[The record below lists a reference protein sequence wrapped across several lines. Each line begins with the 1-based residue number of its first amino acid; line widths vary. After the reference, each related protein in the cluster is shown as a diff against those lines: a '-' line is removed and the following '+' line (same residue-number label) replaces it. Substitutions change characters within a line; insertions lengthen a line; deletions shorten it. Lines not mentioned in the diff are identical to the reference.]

1 MDVVHFSGSVQ
12 RPDTGIIYTLN
23 ESSTYFTNHNINKH
37 DQSLY
42 LPHSCIH
49 VFSLICLLDSLQ
61 TDGHTSFKEF
71 LRSDDIKKKFVLL
84 LADLVALLTKASE
97 ALLRITTALEHATN
111 ILYERKFIVDAKSV
125 AEVFRYLRQ
134 FWSHTECELLSF
146 VVEASRCDAAT
157 AKLQEFLSFREENA
171 ERIIIHPSQPSP
183 PRPGAQ
189 TTHPCEQ
196 TPPPKAQTPPP
207 SEQALPPSAQTPPH
221 SAQATPPRVQT
232 PPRFSQAP
240 PPRAQTP
247 PTSPHEASAS
257 DCPAVVEQPRA
268 AVIVASVDTDVLTQ
282 KDYNTIS
289 GLVCSVLSIPKHVLD
304 FLGTE
309 DGSVR
314 LKWRVHAALVGRIK
328 SLRISDSHLQLLAR
342 HGVTRITVGHSYE
355 LCISTLHYW
364 QRRAVYSVVS
374 QGG

>member
-1 MDVVHFSGSVQ
+1 MKSD
-12 RPDTGIIYTLN
+12 L
-23 ESSTYFTNHNINKH
+23 E
-37 DQSLY
+37 
-42 LPHSCIH
+42 
-49 VFSLICLLDSLQ
+49 
-61 TDGHTSFKEF
+61 KEF
-71 LRSDDIKKKFVLL
+71 AFLIS
-84 LADLVALLTKASE
+84 DLVTILTKTSE
-97 ALLRITTALEHATN
+97 ALLQITTALEYVPE
-111 ILYERKFIVDAKSV
+111 IPCLYETKCIHEAKSV
-125 AEVFRYLRQ
+125 AEVFRYLKQ

-146 VVEASRCDAAT
+146 VVEASNCDTAT
-157 AKLQEFLSFREENA
+157 ARLQKFLSFREENA

-183 PRPGAQ
+183 PSPGAQ
-189 TTHPCEQ
+189 TTPPSEQ
-196 TPPPKAQTPPP
+196 TPPPTALTP
-207 SEQALPPSAQTPPH
+207 LPTE
-221 SAQATPPRVQT
+221 
-232 PPRFSQAP
+232 QAP

-257 DCPAVVEQPRA
+257 DHPVVVEQPRA

-309 DGSVR
+309 EGSVR
-314 LKWRVHAALVGRIK
+314 LKWRVHAALVGSIK

-342 HGVTRITVGHSYE
+342 HGVTRITVGRSYE

-374 QGG
+374 HGG

>member
-1 MDVVHFSGSVQ
+1 MFA
-12 RPDTGIIYTLN
+12 L
-23 ESSTYFTNHNINKH
+23 
-37 DQSLY
+37 
-42 LPHSCIH
+42 
-49 VFSLICLLDSLQ
+49 SLICLLDSLQ
-61 TDGHTSFKEF
+61 AKGDTSFKEF
-71 LRSDDIKKKFVLL
+71 LRRDDIEKRFMLL
-84 LADLVALLTKASE
+84 IADLVALLTKASE
-97 ALLRITTALEHATN
+97 ALLRITTALEQATN
-111 ILYERKFIVDAKSV
+111 VLYERKFIEEAKSV

-146 VVEASRCDAAT
+146 VVEASNCDAAT
-157 AKLQEFLSFREENA
+157 ARLQKFLSFREENA
-171 ERIIIHPSQPSP
+171 ERIVIHPSQP
-183 PRPGAQ
+183 A
-189 TTHPCEQ
+189 
-196 TPPPKAQTPPP
+196 PPPPTAQTPPP
-207 SEQALPPSAQTPPH
+207 SE
-221 SAQATPPRVQT
+221 
-232 PPRFSQAP
+232 QAP

-247 PTSPHEASAS
+247 PPTEQAPPPTAQSPPTSPHEASPS

-282 KDYNTIS
+282 KDYNIIS
-289 GLVCSVLSIPKHVLD
+289 CLVCSVLSIPKRVLD

-314 LKWRVHAALVGRIK
+314 LKWRVHAALVGSIK